1 MIASMTAFARD
12 AAQGE
17 WGHATWEIRS
27 INHRY
32 LDLSFKIPDNFRE
45 WEQNWRHLAAKKLNR
60 GKIDCYLTYY
70 SSKETVSQYQLNRGL
85 VDQLVSNCQ
94 AVMEYPGIKPTVQA
108 MDILRWPEVL
118 IQQHRD
124 LSMLKS
130 PLTELLELA
139 IDKLVE
145 ARHREGHAIAEF
157 LLAKLSQ
164 ISVHVSAARKLLPI
178 CLQAQKQKITN
189 RLNEIQATM
198 DPQRL
203 EQELVFYAQ
212 RMDVEEEMER
222 LETHVKEA
230 TRVIQQGGAAGRRM
244 DFLMQEMGRE
254 ANTLASKSLS
264 TDLTQE
270 AIELKVLIEQ
280 MREQIQNVE

>member
-17 WGHATWEIRS
+17 WGHATWEVRS

-32 LDLSFKIPDNFRE
+32 LDLSFKIPDIFRE
-45 WEQNWRHLAAKKLNR
+45 WEQNWRHLAAKRLNR
-60 GKIDCYLTYY
+60 GKVDFYLTYY
-70 SSKETVSQYQLNRGL
+70 SSQQTVSQYQLNQGL
-85 VDQLVSNCQ
+85 VEQLVSNCQ
-94 AVMEYPGIKPTVQA
+94 AVMQHSVVSPTIQA
-108 MDILRWPEVL
+108 TELLRWPEVL

-130 PLTELLELA
+130 PLTELLGVAL
-139 IDKLVE
+139 DKLVE
-145 ARHREGHAIAEF
+145 SRLREGDSIAAF
-157 LLAKLSQ
+157 LLAKLDQ
-164 ISVHVSAARKLLPI
+164 ISTHVANARKHLPV
-178 CLQAQKQKITN
+178 CLQAQRQKMTQ
-189 RLNEIQATM
+189 RLSEIQTSM

-203 EQELVFYAQ
+203 EQELVYYAQ

-222 LETHVKEA
+222 LDTHVKEA
-230 TRVIQQGGAAGRRM
+230 TRVIQQGGAAGRRL
-244 DFLMQEMGRE
+244 DFLMQELGRE
-254 ANTLASKSLS
+254 ANTLSSKSLS
-264 TDLTQE
+264 TDVTQE